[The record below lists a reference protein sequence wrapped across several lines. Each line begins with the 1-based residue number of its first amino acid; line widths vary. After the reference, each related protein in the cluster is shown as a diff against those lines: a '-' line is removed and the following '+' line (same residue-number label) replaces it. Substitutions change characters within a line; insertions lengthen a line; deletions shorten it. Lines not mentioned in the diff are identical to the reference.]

1 VSPIRTIFRDKS
13 RSGQLRSGSN
23 APAEPCHR
31 YGPVRSRSDLPP
43 AGRALDRASLPW
55 GLAAICAG
63 MLLAGDASFAAN
75 DGSRGAP
82 AVPMK
87 QTGPADQNSADDI
100 EALLRKAEQQIITGH
115 ASAPD
120 EDSALETWRHVLE
133 IRRASPDSPKVLT
146 ALAGFAGR
154 MRSRAADEKKA
165 GRLVVSGDLTVF
177 ADQATKLLGHTD
189 ISTSPPPDVRM
200 ARSREIP
207 DILSSNGADTLMPGV
222 RSRDFQSFDALS
234 SPLRPPPAS
243 RTEPQRIGI
252 TMGQTTAAIAEH
264 KVALASPAAG
274 GPNVVV
280 VRPTP
285 ASSEPPATTVPA
297 PPSANKTAVQP
308 DPSGTA
314 YFAKRGDELMAI
326 KDITAAR
333 KFYEYA
339 ANAGSAHAATA
350 LAWTFDSDFAA
361 ELGVLGLKPDPV
373 MAATWY
379 RRAAELGNPGA
390 AARLR
395 SLLNNEAAAR

>member
-1 VSPIRTIFRDKS
+1 VNPIRTIFRDKS
-13 RSGQLRSGSN
+13 RTVQLRSGSN
-23 APAEPCHR
+23 APAGPCDR
-31 YGPVRSRSDLPP
+31 YGPVRSRGGLSPEGG
-43 AGRALDRASLPW
+43 AFVRASSPL

-63 MLLAGDASFAAN
+63 MLLAGSVSFAAN

-82 AVPMK
+82 AVQMK
-87 QTGPADQNSADDI
+87 QTGPANQNAADDI

-120 EDSALETWRHVLE
+120 QDSALETWRHVLE
-133 IRRASPDSPKVLT
+133 LRRASPDSPKVLT

-207 DILSSNGADTLMPGV
+207 DILSPNGADTLMPGV
-222 RSRDFQSFDALS
+222 RNRDFQSFDALS
-234 SPLRPPPAS
+234 SPLRAPAAAS

-252 TMGQTTAAIAEH
+252 TLGQTTAAIAEH
-264 KVALASPAAG
+264 KVALASPPTG
-274 GPNVVV
+274 GPNVDTA
-280 VRPTP
+280 RPIP
-285 ASSEPPATTVPA
+285 ASTDPPATIAQAPANNAAVQQVPA
-297 PPSANKTAVQP
+297 
-308 DPSGTA
+308 GTA
-314 YFAKRGDELMAI
+314 FFAKRGDELMAI